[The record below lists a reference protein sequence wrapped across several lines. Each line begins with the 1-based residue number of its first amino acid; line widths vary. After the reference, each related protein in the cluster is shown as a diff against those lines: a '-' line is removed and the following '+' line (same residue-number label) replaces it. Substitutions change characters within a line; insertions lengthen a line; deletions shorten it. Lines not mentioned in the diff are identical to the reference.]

1 MDSKPK
7 FGTIIEMYMKSKSF
21 NMKKS
26 LFFIALALSSF
37 AQSKAQVTLTAAN
50 MNPQIGWVFEQHYS
64 DTTGINE
71 GAPGAG
77 VTWNFV
83 SMTTNSTDTTSYI
96 APTGTPYY
104 DSFST
109 AQVVIKTGTNYG
121 YAKFNSDSCI
131 FNGFGERGTV
141 LRFQNPY
148 VLFKYPNSYNN
159 ITTDFSSFVAYDSSF
174 GYIFDKTTETT
185 HYDSYGTLMLP
196 TGNFTDVVR
205 LTRTTLYWD
214 SVYNMGFSFV
224 AQSKS
229 ITHEWYKDNIK
240 MPLARV
246 VLDSNGSGTFYKS
259 VVSYTKVLQS
269 PTSIADVDAYHS
281 LKITPNPAS
290 NFLQV
295 SGFNMADNSA
305 FAITN
310 MIGNTVLQGNLT
322 AYRNGADLQIPVNN
336 LPAGV
341 YFISIG
347 NGQFTQKQRF
357 VVAR

>member
-1 MDSKPK
+1 M
-7 FGTIIEMYMKSKSF
+7 TKSF

-64 DTTGINE
+64 DTSGINE

-96 APTGTPYY
+96 APAGTPYY

-109 AQVVIKTGTNYG
+109 AQVAIKTGTNYG
-121 YAKFNSDSCI
+121 YAQYNSDSCVI
-131 FNGFGERGTV
+131 NGFGESGTV
-141 LRFQNPY
+141 LRFLNPY
-148 VLFKYPNSYNN
+148 ALFRFPNAYNN
-159 ITTDFSSFVAYDSSF
+159 VSTDVSSFVMYDSTF
-174 GYIFDKTTETT
+174 GDYYSKTTETT

-196 TGNFTDVVR
+196 TGTFTDVVR
-205 LTRTTLYWD
+205 LTRTTIYLD
-214 SVYNMGFSFV
+214 SVYFMGFSDV
-224 AQSKS
+224 SQSKS
-229 ITHEWYKDNIK
+229 ITHEWYKANIR

-259 VVSYTKVLQS
+259 EVSYTKVLQS

-290 NFLQV
+290 NYLQV

-310 MIGNTVLQGNLT
+310 MIGNTVLQGNLSG
-322 AYRNGADLQIPVNN
+322 YRNGADVQIPVNN

-341 YFISIG
+341 YFITIG
-347 NGQFTQKQRF
+347 NGQVTQKQRF

>member
-1 MDSKPK
+1 MDSMPK
-7 FGTIIEMYMKSKSF
+7 FGTIIGMYMQTKSF

-26 LFFIALALSSF
+26 LFFIALALSAF

-50 MNPQIGWVFEQHYS
+50 MNPEIGWVFEQHYS
-64 DTTGINE
+64 DTSGINV
-71 GAPGAG
+71 GTPGAS
-77 VTWNFV
+77 VTWNFA
-83 SMTTNSTDTTSYI
+83 SMTTNNTDTTTFI
-96 APTGTPYY
+96 AAAGTPYY
-104 DSFST
+104 DSFRTSDI
-109 AQVVIKTGTNYG
+109 AIKTGNSYT
-121 YAKFNSDSCI
+121 YAKYNTDSCTL
-131 FNGFGERGTV
+131 NGFVDMGDVT
-141 LRFQNPY
+141 RFQNPY
-148 VLFKYPNSYNN
+148 MLFKYPNAYTN
-159 ITTDFSSFVAYDSSF
+159 ITNDVSSFIMYDSAF
-174 GYIFDKTTETT
+174 GNLYHKTIEST
-185 HYDSYGTLMLP
+185 HYDSYGTLILP
-196 TGNFTDVVR
+196 TGTFTDVAR
-205 LTRTTLYWD
+205 LTRTTVYWD
-214 SVYNMGFSFV
+214 SVYFMGFSEVFQNQMV
-224 AQSKS
+224 
-229 ITHEWYKDNIK
+229 THEWYKANIR

-259 VVSYTKVLQS
+259 EVSYTKVLQS
-269 PTSIADVDAYHS
+269 PTSLADVDAYHS

-310 MIGNTVLQGNLT
+310 MIGNTVMQGNLT